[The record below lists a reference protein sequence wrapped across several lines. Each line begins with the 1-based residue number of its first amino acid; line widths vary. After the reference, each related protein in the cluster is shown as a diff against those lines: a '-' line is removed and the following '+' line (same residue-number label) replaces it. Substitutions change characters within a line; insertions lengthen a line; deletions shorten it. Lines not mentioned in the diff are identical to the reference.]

1 MKLKLT
7 PTLVAAALAGTAGLA
22 QAQISD
28 GVVKIGVLN
37 DMSGP
42 FSEHAGMTSV
52 AAVRQAIED
61 FGPAARGLN
70 VEVVFADHQN
80 RPDTGLGIARRWF
93 DVDGVDVIIDVPGS
107 AVALAVSGLAR
118 EKDRLFIGSGAGT
131 ADLTGVQCSPNTIHW
146 SYDTWMLAK
155 TTGEAMVRSGGET
168 WYFITADYAFGHA
181 LERDTSAMV
190 QAAGGRVL
198 GSTRHPFPG
207 TTDFASFL
215 VRAQSSRAQ
224 VIAIAN
230 AGNDTINTVK
240 QAAEFGL
247 TRRGA
252 RVVGM
257 VMTITD
263 VHALGLRAAQ
273 NLFFSESFYWDL
285 NDRTR
290 ALSARLQ
297 PKIGDKRLNM
307 LQAGCYGGVTHWL
320 KAVADLGPSARGSG
334 RAVAER
340 MKAMPTDDDAFGP
353 GRIRPD
359 GRKLHPAH
367 LLQVKAPEES
377 RGPWDYARV
386 VASLPGE
393 DAFRPMNAGG
403 CALVTG

>member
-1 MKLKLT
+1 
-7 PTLVAAALAGTAGLA
+7 
-22 QAQISD
+22 
-28 GVVKIGVLN
+28 
-37 DMSGP
+37 
-42 FSEHAGMTSV
+42 MTSV

-70 VEVVFADHQN
+70 VEVVSADHQN

-107 AVALAVSGLAR
+107 AVALAVAGLAR
-118 EKDRLFIGSGAGT
+118 ERDRLFIASGAGT
-131 ADLTGVQCSPNTIHW
+131 ADLTGPQCSPNTIHW

-155 TTGEAMVRSGGET
+155 TTGEAMVRSGGES

-181 LERDTSAMV
+181 LERDTTAMV

-198 GSTRHPFPG
+198 GATRHPFPG
-207 TTDFASFL
+207 TTDFSSFL
-215 VRAQSSRAQ
+215 VRAQGSRAQ
-224 VIAIAN
+224 VIGIAN

-263 VHALGLRAAQ
+263 VHALGLEAAQ

-290 ALSARLQ
+290 ALSARIQ

-307 LQAGCYGGVTHWL
+307 LQAGCYGGAMHWL
-320 KAVADLGPSARGSG
+320 KAVADLGPAARGSG
-334 RAVAER
+334 RAWQS
-340 MKAMPTDDDAFGP
+340 G
-353 GRIRPD
+353 
-359 GRKLHPAH
+359 
-367 LLQVKAPEES
+367 
-377 RGPWDYARV
+377 
-386 VASLPGE
+386 
-393 DAFRPMNAGG
+393 
-403 CALVTG
+403 